1 MRICNA
7 FLVFFIC
14 GSLHAQTLPSGKSDN
29 KKADKLYHEAFQDFK
44 NLQFENSLSKLKK
57 ALQKDKDFVDALD
70 LMGRIYSDNKEHKK
84 SISIYRKIKEINP
97 QYWLADYELS
107 TLYFSIED
115 YDSSI
120 HFGQLFLQFKNLP
133 SQMEGNIKSTIQNGH
148 FAKKAKQN
156 PVKFQPI
163 NLGSQINSGQEE
175 YFPTISVDG
184 TKIYFT
190 RRNQKLPPYQ
200 QNEDIYFCEIN
211 ENRLGKWQSIGPPIN
226 TNYNEGAFGVS
237 ADGRYIFYTS
247 NRPKGFGR
255 FDIWLS
261 EKTENGWANPF
272 NLGPNINSKHWDAQ
286 PTINPRGDIMFFV
299 SNRPGGFGGSD
310 IYYSQFVDGKGWL
323 PAQNAGPQINT
334 FMDEQFPF
342 IHPDGQ
348 TLYFSSQGWP
358 GMGKSDLFKTN
369 FSSELRF
376 TKAENLGYPINTS
389 ASEWSLVVDRN
400 GKTAYY
406 ATNRGPNAMGGMDIY
421 RFDLPKEAQAE
432 KVSFVKGKVRSKVGK
447 QALEARVQLIDL
459 ATGKIERE
467 MKTDSIQG
475 SFFVTLTAG
484 KSYLFNVSK
493 AGYLF
498 YSENFDLLH
507 SSSSKPK
514 ELIAYLDKIKIGG
527 RSILRN
533 VFFETGKY
541 DLRKES
547 ETELSKLYLLLL
559 ENPKIRIEI
568 GGHTDNVG
576 KKEDNLLLS
585 QNRAKA
591 VSEFLQQK
599 GIKANRILTKG
610 YGEEQPID
618 TNETEEGRAKNRRTE
633 FTIIK

>member
-7 FLVFFIC
+7 FLVLFIC
-14 GSLHAQTLPSGKSDN
+14 GTLHAQTLPSGKSDN
-29 KKADKLYHEAFQDFK
+29 KKADKLYHEAFQEFK

-70 LMGRIYSDNKEHKK
+70 LMGRIYSDNKEFKK

-107 TLYFSIED
+107 TLYFSIEN
-115 YDSSI
+115 YDSCI

-211 ENRLGKWQSIGPPIN
+211 ENRLAKWQSIGPPIN

-376 TKAENLGYPINTS
+376 TKAKNLGYPINTS

-421 RFDLPKEAQAE
+421 RFELPKEAQAE
-432 KVSFVKGKVRSKVGK
+432 KVSFVKGIVRSKVSK

-467 MKTDSIQG
+467 MKTDSIKG

-507 SSSSKPK
+507 SSTSKPK

>member
-1 MRICNA
+1 
-7 FLVFFIC
+7 
-14 GSLHAQTLPSGKSDN
+14 
-29 KKADKLYHEAFQDFK
+29 
-44 NLQFENSLSKLKK
+44 
-57 ALQKDKDFVDALD
+57 
-70 LMGRIYSDNKEHKK
+70 
-84 SISIYRKIKEINP
+84 
-97 QYWLADYELS
+97 
-107 TLYFSIED
+107 
-115 YDSSI
+115 
-120 HFGQLFLQFKNLP
+120 
-133 SQMEGNIKSTIQNGH
+133 MEGNIKSTIQNGH